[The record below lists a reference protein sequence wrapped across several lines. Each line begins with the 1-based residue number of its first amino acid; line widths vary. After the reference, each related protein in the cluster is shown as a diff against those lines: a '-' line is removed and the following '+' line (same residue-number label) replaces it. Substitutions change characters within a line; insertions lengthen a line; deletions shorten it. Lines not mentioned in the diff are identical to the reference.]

1 MELFSIRI
9 QRTFQLVSTVKAELS
24 IVITFIS
31 GCLLLF
37 LRQNSAIN
45 KRGFNSS
52 LRDSRKIFIGNG
64 SVTRTDGETCCLSV
78 ENGTV

>member
-1 MELFSIRI
+1 M
-9 QRTFQLVSTVKAELS
+9 
-24 IVITFIS
+24 
-31 GCLLLF
+31 F